1 MAVMRTS
8 EPRSRVEHRAG
19 SPEHVGT
26 AFRFAGGVAAAALA
40 FLVVAALWVSTCTEP
55 LDMDTAACGVPQR
68 TFLGLGAPVI
78 LFAGA
83 VWAFIRTY
91 RTWRARD
98 YFWAWQGA
106 GFFLFT
112 VMLVTLAMGFP
123 ALAGPAL
130 GG

>member
-1 MAVMRTS
+1 MAVTRTS
-8 EPRSRVEHRAG
+8 ETRSRVDHGARAD
-19 SPEHVGT
+19 ENVGT
-26 AFRFAGGVAAAALA
+26 AFRFAGGIAAAGLM

-68 TFLGLGAPVI
+68 TLLGLGAPAI
-78 LFAGA
+78 LLGGA

-91 RTWRARD
+91 RTWRARG